1 MNARL
6 LNLQP
11 YPFQRLKELLSGLEQ
26 PKDLK
31 PISLAI
37 GEPRHPTPKFI
48 QDTLAQNLHGLAT
61 YPSTIGTDTLRES
74 FVFWLNQRFNLL
86 GLDPTVHV
94 LPTLGSR
101 EALFSIT
108 QVILDPAQTSQ
119 ISLCP
124 NPFYQIY
131 EGATILAGG
140 TPWFIPCTAENNYAP
155 DYDAIPPHVWNQVRL
170 IYVCSPGN
178 PSGHVMSL
186 AEWGKLFELS
196 DRYQFTIVSDECYID
211 IYPTNTTPP
220 LGGLEAAYR
229 LGRTNFNQLVSLFSL
244 SKRSSVPGLRSGFIA
259 GDTKILKQ
267 FLLYRT
273 YHGSAMSPTVQQA
286 SAAAWTD
293 EQHVIENRQAYSL
306 KMERFYDL
314 VNPYL
319 PLEKP
324 NAGFYYWAKTP
335 IDDTRFTQH
344 LFHKQGLSVL
354 PGQYLS
360 RIASGQNPGLNRI
373 RLALVGTL
381 SETEEAAQRL
391 VHSLHTLP
399 SLNKESL

>member
-1 MNARL
+1 MNERL
-6 LNLQP
+6 KALQP
-11 YPFQRLKELLSGLEQ
+11 YPFQRLKELLSGLQ
-26 PKDLK
+26 PPDGLN

-48 QDTLAQNLHGLAT
+48 QDTLAQNLQGLAS
-61 YPSTIGTDTLRES
+61 YPSTLGTDILRES
-74 FVFWLNQRFNLL
+74 FVLWLNKRFGLL
-86 GLDPTVHV
+86 NLDPSLHV

-131 EGATILAGG
+131 EGATLLAGG
-140 TPWFIPCTAENNYAP
+140 IPWFVPCTAENNFAP
-155 DYDAIPPHVWNQVRL
+155 DYDTIPPHIWNRVRL
-170 IYVCSPGN
+170 LYVCSPGN
-178 PSGHVMSL
+178 PSGHVMTL

-211 IYPTNTTPP
+211 IYPTDKTPP

-229 LGRTNFNQLVSLFSL
+229 LGRTQFNRLVSLFSL

-259 GDTKILKQ
+259 GEANILKQ

-273 YHGSAMSPTVQQA
+273 YHGGAMGLTIQQA
-286 SAAAWTD
+286 SAVAWSD
-293 EQHVIENRQAYSL
+293 EQHVRENRQAYSL
-306 KMERFYDL
+306 KMDRFYDL

-319 PLEKP
+319 TLEKP
-324 NAGFYYWAKTP
+324 DAGFYYWIKTP
-335 IDDTRFTQH
+335 IDDTHFTQH
-344 LFHKQGLSVL
+344 LFREQGLSVL

-360 RIASGQNPGLNRI
+360 RIVKNQNPGHYRI
-373 RLALVGTL
+373 RLALVGSL

-391 VHSLHTLP
+391 IQSLHSLP
-399 SLNKESL
+399 SLNKES